1 MKQYNK
7 IFTIL
12 TFFLLGCS
20 QPEII
25 AQHCDRQSV
34 LVENNVFKV
43 NYSETLEQPL
53 WVIYTSE
60 NRPKNVDRGS
70 MNFYVDKE
78 VCTSDNK
85 DYYRNVWDKGHMA
98 PAATFSDS
106 YENLKLTFSYL
117 NCSLQN
123 QYLNRGEWRLL
134 EEQEREWDDLENL
147 TIKVIPV
154 YTDQSERLPTKA
166 VIPDAYHKHI
176 KFENQGVIK
185 CYFFLNVKPEKG
197 WEEHDNTS
205 DCDILE
211 DFTF

>member
-60 NRPKNVDRGS
+60 NRPKNVARGS

-78 VCTSDNK
+78 VCTSDNN

-154 YTDQSERLPTKA
+154 YSDQSERLPTNA